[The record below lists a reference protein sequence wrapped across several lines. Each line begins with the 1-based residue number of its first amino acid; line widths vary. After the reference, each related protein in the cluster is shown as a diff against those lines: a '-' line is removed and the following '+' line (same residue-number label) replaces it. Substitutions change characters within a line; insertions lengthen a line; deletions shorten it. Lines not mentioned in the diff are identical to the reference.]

1 MKTFQQFCEDAN
13 IQEQPWWNPQVPDLT
28 NKIYTLL
35 GGKKSTPK
43 PQTSVAKPKPKPSSK
58 VLAYKNYKP
67 GELNKS
73 TGQFTPRAH
82 SPEEQKRY
90 GWRPVKTS
98 SYGPGD
104 TPSQSYNTG
113 KDNVQ
118 RTASGSVF
126 TPSSTGVAVPYK
138 YRKGEV
144 PKGTW
149 AGTPSV
155 PFGTKL
161 QLTQKPS
168 GTSTR
173 VTNAPVVDTGNF
185 GRAGEVNR
193 TTGLDLMQT
202 TARQLTGNQNLT
214 PTDYGRRTVYVRTVS
229 QPPSASVAKPKP
241 RK

>member
-13 IQEQPWWNPQVPDLT
+13 IQEQPWWNPQVPNLT
-28 NKIYTLL
+28 NKIYNFL
-35 GGKKSTPK
+35 GGKNKSQVSKPQ
-43 PQTSVAKPKPKPSSK
+43 PQTSKPKPSQQ
-58 VLAYKNYKP
+58 VLAYRNYKP
-67 GELNKS
+67 GVLNKL

-82 SPEEQKRY
+82 SPEEQQRY
-90 GWRPVKTS
+90 RWRAVETS
-98 SYGPGD
+98 AYGPAD
-104 TPSQSYNTG
+104 TTPQSYNTG
-113 KDNVQ
+113 KDKVQ
-118 RTASGSVF
+118 RTASGTVF

-138 YRKGEV
+138 YKQGEV

-168 GTSTR
+168 GTNTR

-185 GRAGEVNR
+185 GPAGEVNR

-202 TARQLTGNQNLT
+202 TARQLTGRSNLT
-214 PTDYGRRTVYVRTVS
+214 PTEYGKRTVYVRT
-229 QPPSASVAKPKP
+229 AS
-241 RK
+241 

>member
-1 MKTFQQFCEDAN
+1 MKTFKQFCVDAN
-13 IQEQPWWNPQVPDLT
+13 IQEQWWNPQVPDLT
-28 NKIYTLL
+28 NKIYDVL
-35 GGKKSTPK
+35 GGNRNKSKTP
-43 PQTSVAKPKPKPSSK
+43 VAKPKPAAVAKPQT

-73 TGQFTPRAH
+73 TGKFTPRAH
-82 SPEEQKRY
+82 SPKEQQRY

-104 TPSQSYNTG
+104 TTSQSYNTG

-118 RTASGSVF
+118 RTASGSKF

-138 YRKGEV
+138 YNKGEV

-149 AGTPSV
+149 AGTPSI

-168 GTSTR
+168 GTNTQ
-173 VTNAPVVDTGNF
+173 VTNTKVDDTGDF
-185 GRAGEVNR
+185 GSAGRVNKE
-193 TTGLDLMQT
+193 TGLDVMQA
-202 TARQLTGNQNLT
+202 TARQLTGKSNLT
-214 PTDYGRRTVYVRTVS
+214 PTEYGKRTVYVRTT
-229 QPPSASVAKPKP
+229 PSTSVAKPAPK
-241 RK
+241 R